1 MLVPVF
7 SLCLLVGAVTRAGAR
22 PPNVLLLMPDQ
33 WRYDWDGLHTDDGAI
48 IDLRLPNLRALQT
61 RGTRFTQAYVPSP
74 VCAPSRSCM
83 ASLREYDFAGTATNG
98 ANDYDVSIP
107 TYFSALQA
115 AGYHTMTTGKDDL
128 TKKTQL
134 GYSEGHDTRNASA
147 TYHQRELGF
156 SDAIRFCGKQDVVQ
170 MYPAPHEPYGY
181 MLNATSVALENGT
194 RVNAFAAHHDCIA
207 GKRGALCD
215 ASSYPA
221 ELYEDDWTAANAAAL
236 LARAPADAPWF
247 LWVSFPGPHAPFATT
262 AAMADSVAG
271 RAWPRATDSAT
282 NTTCAGAVAGEPGLG
297 NARCNYAAEL
307 ENLDRLFG
315 VVLDAAARRGAS
327 LDAGNLLV
335 CAFSDHGE
343 LLDDHDDE
351 GKSKPWQGAV
361 GVPLVCAGPGVVAN
375 ATIDAPAATVDV
387 GATVLDFAGARR
399 DGEMTA
405 VSFRGLL
412 EGADV
417 ASRNRTVVRSGL
429 QADDFGVAPANQSFA
444 FRVVVEARALADGS
458 ERVFKYVCCAG
469 ACPGSPSTVS
479 APDDDGY
486 TRLLYDTVADPFDM
500 TDLKAVYPEIAEAMR
515 EHLPTENLF
524 DCAKPAYAP

>member
-1 MLVPVF
+1 
-7 SLCLLVGAVTRAGAR
+7 
-22 PPNVLLLMPDQ
+22 
-33 WRYDWDGLHTDDGAI
+33 
-48 IDLRLPNLRALQT
+48 
-61 RGTRFTQAYVPSP
+61 
-74 VCAPSRSCM
+74 M

-107 TYFSALQA
+107 THFSALQA
-115 AGYHTMTTGKDDL
+115 AGYPAMTTGKDDL

-170 MYPAPHEPYGY
+170 TYPAPHERHGY

-215 ASSYPA
+215 ASRRPRPSCTRTTGRRRTRPRPR
-221 ELYEDDWTAANAAAL
+221 
-236 LARAPADAPWF
+236 ARAGRRAVV

-271 RAWPRATDSAT
+271 CCQWPRATQIGDEHVRARARSPAS
-282 NTTCAGAVAGEPGLG
+282 PRLG

-335 CAFSDHGE
+335 CAFSTTA
-343 LLDDHDDE
+343 
-351 GKSKPWQGAV
+351 SARRPRRRQVPWQGAV
-361 GVPLVCAGPGVVAN
+361 VVPLVCAGPGVVAN

-387 GATVLDFAGARR
+387 GARARLRRRRRGRR
-399 DGEMTA
+399 DDRRLVPTGCSIA
-405 VSFRGLL
+405 PAR
-412 EGADV
+412 D
-417 ASRNRTVVRSGL
+417 RNRHASCSGL
-429 QADDFGVAPANQSFA
+429 RADDFGVARRRTRQPCE
-444 FRVVVEARALADGS
+444 FRRRRRARGDGS
-458 ERVFKYVCCAG
+458 ERRVQERQG
-469 ACPGSPSTVS
+469 A
-479 APDDDGY
+479 
-486 TRLLYDTVADPFDM
+486 R
-500 TDLKAVYPEIAEAMR
+500 AEAR
-515 EHLPTENLF
+515 QGRRARRRRVHAPAVRTRSPTRST
-524 DCAKPAYAP
+524 